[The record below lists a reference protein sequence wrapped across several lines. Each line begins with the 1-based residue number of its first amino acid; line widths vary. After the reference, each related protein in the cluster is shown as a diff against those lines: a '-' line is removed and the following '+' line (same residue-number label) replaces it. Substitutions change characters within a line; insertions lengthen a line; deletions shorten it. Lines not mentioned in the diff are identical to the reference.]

1 MARCLVDLAGKLGNN
16 AVAGGR
22 ERLCQ
27 GIMGTPAALTELV
40 REAQA
45 AVVEQRLREGTD
57 P

>member
-27 GIMGTPAALTELV
+27 GIMGAPAALTELV